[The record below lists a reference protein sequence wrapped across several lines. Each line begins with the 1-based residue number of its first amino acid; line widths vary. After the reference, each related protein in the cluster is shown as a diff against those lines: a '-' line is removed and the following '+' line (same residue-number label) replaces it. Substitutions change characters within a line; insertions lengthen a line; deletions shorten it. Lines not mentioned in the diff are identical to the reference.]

1 MGKLFG
7 TSWTN
12 ASTVM
17 LAVFIC
23 LAAGSAAAQNL
34 NPAYL
39 KELPSV
45 DRVMNDMKTSDPAE
59 TAARQMGALLQLKK
73 MIEDAAGPRFFS
85 RTTGLTPDETRL
97 RQQYYT
103 AYYNLSQSKPELKGL
118 NALRGY
124 DVDPKFRDELFKL
137 YFSPA
142 FQAQVKNANAPALAR
157 AAANDAAN
165 AQAAQAMMKNS
176 AAPPKAA
183 TPPPATASASSSTSA
198 STSREQTPAVQSS
211 TAAPPIISAIMGD
224 QPGCA
229 GAMIASAFCVQGFE
243 YLATNN
249 LEQNA
254 DAVAQQ
260 NFNSAVQNDPNVAD
274 AYMGLALLAFNHM
287 HYDTAIAK
295 FKQYLALRPQ
305 DAEATLELGLTYYDL
320 RQYGPAA
327 DALRKAIALKLTDP
341 NDLLIATQKL
351 NLASSGKGPAGP
363 PSGDKAMA
371 LVNQG
376 MQAWAGVHDS
386 TTSVSDDYTQAMNDY
401 IAAQK
406 INPRLEDIYLAGG
419 IMSWEYQ
426 ANSLPNTVAASE
438 LKNATQLAPD
448 DRRAW
453 CQLGLV
459 YFNSVQWADAVAALE
474 QAEKLRANDICLQD
488 LAKSYLALGRKA
500 DATNVYKK
508 LQTRNKE
515 IAAMV
520 NGAIQQGH

>member
-1 MGKLFG
+1 MKKFSG

-12 ASTVM
+12 ASAVM

-142 FQAQVKNANAPALAR
+142 FQAQVKVANAPALAR
-157 AAANDAAN
+157 AAASDAAN
-165 AQAAQAMMKNS
+165 TQAAQAMMKKS
-176 AAPPKAA
+176 AAPPKPVN
-183 TPPPATASASSSTSA
+183 PPPATASASTSA
-198 STSREQTPAVQSS
+198 STSQGQTPGVQSS
-211 TAAPPIISAIMGD
+211 TAAPPLVSAIMGD

-229 GAMIASAFCVQGFE
+229 GALIASAFCVQGYQ

-274 AYMGLALLAFNHM
+274 AYMGLALLAYNHM
-287 HYDTAIAK
+287 HYDTAVEK
-295 FKQYLALRPQ
+295 LKDYVALRPQ
-305 DAEATLELGLTYYDL
+305 DAEASLELGLTYYDL

-327 DALRKAIALKLTDP
+327 DALRKAIALKLNDP

-351 NLASSGKGPAGP
+351 NLAASGKAPAGP
-363 PSGDKAMA
+363 PAGDKAMA

-376 MQAWAGVHDS
+376 MQAWADVHGS
-386 TTSVSDDYTQAMNDY
+386 STSVSDDYAQAMNDY
-401 IAAQK
+401 VAAQK

-426 ANSLPNTVAASE
+426 ANNLPNTVAVSE
-438 LKNATQLAPD
+438 LKNATLIAPD

-453 CQLGLV
+453 CQLGMV
-459 YFNSVQWADAVAALE
+459 YFNTGQWADAATALE
-474 QAEKLRANDICLQD
+474 QADKLRANDVCLQD
-488 LAKSYLALGRKA
+488 LAKSYVALGRKA

-520 NGAIQQGH
+520 LGAIQTH

>member
-1 MGKLFG
+1 MTKFSG
-7 TSWTN
+7 TSWTKSS
-12 ASTVM
+12 AVM
-17 LAVFIC
+17 LAVFLC

-34 NPAYL
+34 NPTYL

-103 AYYNLSQSKPELKGL
+103 AYYQLSQSKPELKGL

-124 DVDPKFRDELFKL
+124 DVDPKFRDELFKR

-142 FQAQVKNANAPALAR
+142 FQAQVKNGNAPALAR
-157 AAANDAAN
+157 AAASNQAN
-165 AQAAQAMMKNS
+165 AQAAQAMMKDS
-176 AAPPKAA
+176 AAPPN
-183 TPPPATASASSSTSA
+183 PPPAPA
-198 STSREQTPAVQSS
+198 STSQPQGPAPKSS
-211 TAAPPIISAIMGD
+211 TAAPPLVSAIMGD

-229 GAMIASAFCVQGFE
+229 GAMLASVFCVQGYQ

-249 LEQNA
+249 LEQNS

-260 NFNSAVQNDPNVAD
+260 NFNSAVQNDTNLAD
-274 AYMGLALLAFNHM
+274 AYMGLGLISYNHM
-287 HYDTAIAK
+287 HYDKAVEQ
-295 FKQYLALRPQ
+295 FKHYVALRPQ
-305 DAEATLELGLTYYDL
+305 DAEASLELGLTYYEL

-327 DALRKAIALKLTDP
+327 DALRKAIALKLTDT

-351 NLASSGKGPAGP
+351 NLAASGKAPAGP
-363 PSGDKAMA
+363 PAGDKAMA
-371 LVNQG
+371 LVDQAI
-376 MQAWAGVHDS
+376 QAWANVHDS
-386 TTSVSDDYTQAMNDY
+386 STSVSDDYTQAMNAY
-401 IAAQK
+401 VAAQK
-406 INPRLEDIYLAGG
+406 INPNLEDIYLGAG

-426 ANSLPNTVAASE
+426 QDNLPNTVAVSE
-438 LKNATQLAPD
+438 LQNATRMAPD

-453 CQLGLV
+453 CQLGMV
-459 YFNSVQWADAVAALE
+459 YYNAGQFADSATALQ
-474 QAEKLRANDICLQD
+474 QADKLRANDVCLHD
-488 LAKSYLALGRKA
+488 LGKSYVALGKKA
-500 DATNVYKK
+500 DATNVYNK

-515 IAAMV
+515 LAAMV
-520 NGAIQQGH
+520 YGAIQAH

>member
-1 MGKLFG
+1 MTKFSG
-7 TSWTN
+7 TSRTK
-12 ASTVM
+12 ASAVK
-17 LAVFIC
+17 LAVFLC

-103 AYYNLSQSKPELKGL
+103 AYYQLSQSKPELKGL

-124 DVDPKFRDELFKL
+124 DVDPKFRDELFKR

-157 AAANDAAN
+157 DAARNQAN
-165 AQAAQAMMKNS
+165 AQAAQAMMKDS
-176 AAPPKAA
+176 AAPPKPAN
-183 TPPPATASASSSTSA
+183 PPPAPA
-198 STSREQTPAVQSS
+198 STPQPQGPAPQSS
-211 TAAPPIISAIMGD
+211 TAAPPLVSAIMGD

-229 GAMIASAFCVQGFE
+229 GAMLASVFCVQGYQ

-249 LEQNA
+249 LEQNS

-260 NFNSAVQNDPNVAD
+260 NFNSAVQNDPNIAD
-274 AYMGLALLAFNHM
+274 AYMGLGLISYNHM
-287 HYDTAIAK
+287 HYDKAVEQ
-295 FKQYLALRPQ
+295 FKHYVALRPQ
-305 DAEATLELGLTYYDL
+305 DAEASLELGLTYYEL

-327 DALRKAIALKLTDP
+327 DALRKAIALKLTDT

-351 NLASSGKGPAGP
+351 NLAASGKAPAGP
-363 PSGDKAMA
+363 PAGDKAMA
-371 LVNQG
+371 LVNQAI
-376 MQAWAGVHDS
+376 QAWANVHDS
-386 TTSVSDDYTQAMNDY
+386 STSVSDDYTQAMNAY
-401 IAAQK
+401 VAAQK
-406 INPRLEDIYLAGG
+406 INPKLEDIYLDAG

-426 ANSLPNTVAASE
+426 QNNLPNTVAVSE
-438 LKNATQLAPD
+438 LQNATRMAPD

-453 CQLGLV
+453 CQLGMV
-459 YFNSVQWADAVAALE
+459 YYNADQFADAATALQ
-474 QAEKLRANDICLQD
+474 QADKLRANDVCLHD
-488 LAKSYLALGRKA
+488 LGKSYVALGKKA

-515 IAAMV
+515 LAAMV
-520 NGAIQQGH
+520 YGAIQTH